1 MLHIR
6 YSARFWIWFDF
17 EIYQTRI
24 VNILGFWIKIYSVF
38 EYALDSEYA
47 KVLKIYGYTWF
58 WVKFSIIDI
67 WHCSEYASS
76 PDHGSFTHG
85 SVENSLSCMFDRV
98 MSIPGVLIM
107 LGPEDTKTVNMSL
120 LHMILFKLCFEDSWC
135 FECLE
140 F

>member
-1 MLHIR
+1 MVWFRNIPDQNCEYTRVLNKNIF
-6 YSARFWIWFDF
+6 SIWIC
-17 EIYQTRI
+17 
-24 VNILGFWIKIYSVF
+24 LGFWICQGSKDLRLHMVLSEILHHRYL
-38 EYALDSEYA
+38 AL
-47 KVLKIYGYTWF
+47 F
-58 WVKFSIIDI
+58 WICLESWPWQF
-67 WHCSEYASS
+67 C
-76 PDHGSFTHG
+76 FTHG

-107 LGPEDTKTVNMSL
+107 LGLEDTKTVNMSL